1 MKNEAQTNFLY
12 LADSLSSS
20 FPAFAERFV
29 QSLQSVN
36 FSYAFLP
43 GTKDIWAKDYMPIQ
57 FGITDFVQFIYR
69 PSYLFEP
76 EDLSHT
82 ISEVDA
88 ICQAIGIT
96 PIKSDILVDGGNVV
110 HYGNKVIMTDR
121 VFEENEGLSRY
132 EVIAEMEGMLDVSGI
147 IFIPADGNDYCG
159 HADAMVRFLDEKTV
173 LMNAYKYSDKK
184 LAASIQTI
192 LKQKGFEIIPVPY
205 NVYNNDSL
213 DSAVGTYINFLEME
227 QAIFVPI
234 FNREQ
239 DENAM
244 NLFEQLYPGRIIV
257 PLLSTEIAEE
267 GGVLNC
273 ISWNIYKSA

>member
-1 MKNEAQTNFLY
+1 MKSEAQTNFLY

-20 FPAFAERFV
+20 FPAFAKRFI
-29 QSLQSVN
+29 QSLQSANVLIA
-36 FSYAFLP
+36 YLP
-43 GTKDIWAKDYMPIQ
+43 GTKDIWSKDYMPIQ
-57 FGITDFVQFIYR
+57 RGINDFVQFVYR

-82 ISEVDA
+82 ISDVDA
-88 ICQAIGIT
+88 LCRAIGT
-96 PIKSDILVDGGNVV
+96 TAVRSDILVDGGNVV

-121 VFEENEGLSRY
+121 VFEENKQMSRK
-132 EVIAEMEGMLDVSGI
+132 EVIAELERMLDVSGI
-147 IFIPADGNDYCG
+147 IFIPADKNDYCG

-184 LAASIQTI
+184 LAASIQII

-205 NVYNNDSL
+205 DVYDNDSL

-234 FNREQ
+234 FNRDQ
-239 DENAM
+239 DKNSI
-244 NLFEQLYPGRIIV
+244 NLF
-257 PLLSTEIAEE
+257 A
-267 GGVLNC
+267 
-273 ISWNIYKSA
+273 